1 MTQPFHLRVDLKRL
15 SQLSAGPALVL
26 GLATGCVL
34 PADPGNANSR
44 TPAGV
49 PLPPESVSNSVLT
62 TAAQDLGLPR
72 TELSWLRVNEETWTD
87 GCLGIG
93 SPYES
98 CLQALVDGWQVEV
111 VYHNQSWFY
120 RTDATG
126 EDVRQSY
133 LENNLPPSLSNSVL
147 TAAAADSGIVKEQLE
162 IVRAEPRDW
171 SNGCL
176 ELAKPEEACPQV
188 RIFGWRVMVI
198 GENRLMVY
206 HTDMIGNQI
215 RLNAQDSSR

>member
-1 MTQPFHLRVDLKRL
+1 MTQRLRLRADCKRL
-15 SQLSAGPALVL
+15 AQLSGAALAL
-26 GLATGCVL
+26 GLVTGCVL

-44 TPAGV
+44 TPTGV

-72 TELSWLRVNEETWTD
+72 ADLSWLRVNEETWTD

-133 LENNLPPSLSNSVL
+133 LENNLPPSLSASVL

-176 ELAKPEEACPQV
+176 ELEKPGEACPQAM
-188 RIFGWRVMVI
+188 IFGWRVMVMS
-198 GENRLMVY
+198 ENRLMIY

-215 RLNAQDSSR
+215 RLNAQESS